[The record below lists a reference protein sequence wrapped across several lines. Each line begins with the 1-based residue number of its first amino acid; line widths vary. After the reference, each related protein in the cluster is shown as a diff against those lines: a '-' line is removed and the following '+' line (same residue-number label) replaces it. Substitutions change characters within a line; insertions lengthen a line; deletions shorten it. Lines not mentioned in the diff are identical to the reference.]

1 MSIAALTTEPI
12 APRRAS
18 RRRSPIYVMLG
29 LMMLILAIGG
39 FWPQYFRAAVGGT
52 PAATTRFWLIHL
64 HAAIF
69 VAWLLAYLFQA
80 TLVLTGRTKIHLRT
94 GPWFAAFGFAAA
106 ILGLFTAGKLAVRL
120 GERVGDFEE
129 AAKFVFFPII
139 DMVYLAGF
147 LAVAVIFRKRP
158 EIHKR
163 AMFLAT
169 FSIAVVG
176 LGRLVAQAEIDSAWI
191 WQPLILA
198 PLLIAIGYDITVC
211 RKLYLVMIVG
221 LLVHLGR
228 LNAEL
233 FVTTEWWLP
242 VGRSLIAPFR

>member
-12 APRRAS
+12 APRRVS

-39 FWPQYFRAAVGGT
+39 FWPQYFRAVIGGT

-69 VAWLLAYLFQA
+69 VTWLLAYLLQA
-80 TLVLTGRTKIHLRT
+80 TLVLTGRTRIHLRT
-94 GPWFAAFGFAAA
+94 GPWLAAFGFAAA

-120 GERVGDFEE
+120 GERVGNFEE
-129 AAKFVFFPII
+129 AAQFVFFPII

-147 LAVAVIFRKRP
+147 LAVAVIFRKRR

-191 WQPLILA
+191 WQPLILT
-198 PLLIAIGYDITVC
+198 PLLIAIGYDWVAC
-211 RKLYLVMIVG
+211 RKLYALMVAG
-221 LLVHLGR
+221 FLVHLAR
-228 LNAEL
+228 LNADA
-233 FVTTEWWLP
+233 FAASEWWLP
-242 VGRSLIAPFR
+242 IGRALIVPFR